1 MHFAFTDDQSAFAD
15 AVRDLLAK
23 ECTPEVV
30 RAAWDAPSG
39 RSPQLWSQLAE
50 MGVVG
55 LLAPEGVG
63 GFGLRD
69 IDLVRILAEAGYA
82 GLTEPLSDTAAVA
95 VPAIRDHGESSEAE
109 ALLQRVT
116 AGEVTVGVGLA
127 TEPTVLHAASAEVF
141 LLEAADGLHLVDRDV
156 VELSEVESIDGSR
169 RLARVLWH
177 PSAATRMSGGTA
189 AADEARDRAAVATAA
204 ELCGLGDRMLEMTVG
219 YVGERK
225 QFGVPIGSF
234 QAIKHHLA
242 DALLALEFAKPLVW
256 RAAYSASMGD
266 RRASLHASMAK
277 AQASD
282 AAEAVAAAAL
292 QCHGAIGYT
301 VEYDLH
307 LYMKRTWALA
317 RRAGDARYHRRR
329 VADAVL

>member
-1 MHFAFTDDQSAFAD
+1 MQFAFTEDQQAFAD

-23 ECTPEVV
+23 ECAPDAV
-30 RAAWDAPSG
+30 RDAWASESG
-39 RSPQLWSQLAE
+39 RLPALWSQLAE

-63 GFGLRD
+63 GFGLSD
-69 IDLVRILAEAGYA
+69 IDLVRILAEGGYA
-82 GLTEPLSDTAAVA
+82 GLTEPLADTAAVA
-95 VPAIRDHGESSEAE
+95 VPAVRDHAETSEAE
-109 ALLQRVT
+109 ALLQRVSGGL
-116 AGEVTVGVGLA
+116 ATVGVGLA
-127 TEPTVLHAASAEVF
+127 TDPTVLHAATAEVF
-141 LLEAADGLHLVDRDV
+141 LMEAADGLHLVDRDV
-156 VELSEVESIDGSR
+156 VELAEVESIDGSR
-169 RLARVLWH
+169 RMARVLWH

-189 AADEARDRAAVATAA
+189 AADEARDRAAVAAAA
-204 ELCGLGDRMLEMTVG
+204 ELCGLGDRMLELTVG

-256 RAAYSASMGD
+256 RAAYSATVGD
-266 RRASLHASMAK
+266 PRASLHASMAK

-282 AAEAVAAAAL
+282 AAETVAAAAL

-301 VEYDLH
+301 EEYDLH
-307 LYMKRTWALA
+307 LFMKRTWALA

-329 VADAVL
+329 VAAAIL